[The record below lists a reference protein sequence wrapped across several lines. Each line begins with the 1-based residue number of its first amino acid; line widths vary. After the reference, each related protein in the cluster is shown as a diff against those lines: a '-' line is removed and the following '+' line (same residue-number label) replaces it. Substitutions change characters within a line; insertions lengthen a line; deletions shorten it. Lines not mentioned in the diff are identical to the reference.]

1 MHCGLAT
8 ETLWSP
14 RGMNEGGEDGVLDA
28 GLERFAMQIE
38 LYFYSTMKIRPL
50 SFKIVSIPDG
60 CILTEAPG
68 LHPCRMQ
75 HFHCDVFPKYINF
88 IIKP

>member
-50 SFKIVSIPDG
+50 SFKIVSILFG
-60 CILTEAPG
+60 AEAEAGIL
-68 LHPCRMQ
+68 Q
-75 HFHCDVFPKYINF
+75 HNNF
-88 IIKP
+88 ILIPSLT